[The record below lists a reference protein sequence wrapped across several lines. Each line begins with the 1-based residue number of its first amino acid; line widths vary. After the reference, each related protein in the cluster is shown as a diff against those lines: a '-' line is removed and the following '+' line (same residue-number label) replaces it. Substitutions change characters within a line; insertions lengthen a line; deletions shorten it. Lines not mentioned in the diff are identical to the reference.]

1 MASLRCARCS
11 TELRTAALGPL
22 CPACV
27 RLEHDGIGTVR
38 AQGLPAPPVPAVSS
52 APPSVASSAG
62 PGKSVDAERAA
73 LLSTLPS
80 AERRSGD
87 APPMTL
93 VSGGVEAELPM
104 ITSEVGSEWIPPM
117 APGSDGRAS
126 SGVPTTVPAG
136 HSPVPTRSKTVP
148 LALAPPLAASAPA
161 QPAYGPPR
169 VAPYPANLHAL
180 GGVPPQRVPPP
191 RGAKTSATAV
201 IVATLAVLAAV
212 AGAAWKLRGSSS
224 SASAATGTAPGAA
237 TTAAAPAEVVGPLHG
252 LAADAHSDAIY
263 MLIGDH
269 VSRLDRDT
277 LAVRWSATFPHVLG
291 DGPGSLLVLG
301 PAAGKSPSDDAGSR
315 SARVVVVRDVHVRIY
330 DAETGD
336 EVGHFVRPDDA
347 GGAPP
352 AALCEAEGGE
362 ALVVYGTRTVAF
374 HPTKQIATLLADGPA
389 GRPRCEVPDAHCDV
403 GVSCK
408 LPASVPRGLPAGCLA
423 AAPAGRNVI
432 AYCPTA
438 TAGRIILV
446 DPAGKRLFEKEV
458 TDLNSSKSFEFFSLR
473 RDVLHLGSEGTLFTF
488 DSADGTLLW
497 SKRGNFRAG
506 YRQMGRFYGEIDG
519 RVVALDARTGQQ
531 LAVVG
536 GR

>member
-27 RLEHDGIGTVR
+27 RVEHDGIGTVR
-38 AQGLPAPPVPAVSS
+38 AQGLPAPPVPAEASVPPA
-52 APPSVASSAG
+52 APAPA
-62 PGKSVDAERAA
+62 PGKSGDAERAA

-80 AERRSGD
+80 AERRSGE

-104 ITSEVGSEWIPPM
+104 ITSEVGGEWIPPM
-117 APGSDGRAS
+117 APGSYGRAS

-136 HSPVPTRSKTVP
+136 HSPLPARSRTVP
-148 LALAPPLAASAPA
+148 LALAPPLAANAPA
-161 QPAYGPPR
+161 QPAYGPPH
-169 VAPYPANLHAL
+169 VAPYPANLHTL
-180 GGVPPQRVPPP
+180 GGVPPQRIHRP
-191 RGAKTSATAV
+191 GGTKTSATAV
-201 IVATLAVLAAV
+201 IMATLAVLAAL
-212 AGAAWKLRGSSS
+212 AGTVWKLRGSSS
-224 SASAATGTAPGAA
+224 SASAATGTAPGAG
-237 TTAAAPAEVVGPLHG
+237 TPTAPPSEVVGRLHG
-252 LAADAHSDAIY
+252 LAADGHSDAVY

-269 VSRLDRDT
+269 VSRIERDS
-277 LAVRWSATFPHVLG
+277 LAVRWSAAFPHVLG
-291 DGPGSLLVLG
+291 DAPGSLIVLA
-301 PAAGKSPSDDAGSR
+301 PAVGKSPTDEAGSR
-315 SARVVVVRDVHVRIY
+315 SARVVVVRDVHVRMY
-330 DAETGD
+330 DGETGD
-336 EVGHFVRPDDA
+336 EVGHFVRPEA
-347 GGAPP
+347 VGTAPP
-352 AALCEAEGGE
+352 SALCEAEGGE

-374 HPTKQIATLLADGPA
+374 HPTKPTATLLADAPS

-408 LPASVPRGLPAGCLA
+408 IPAVVPRGLPAGCLA

-438 TAGRIILV
+438 TVGRIILV
-446 DPAGKRLFEKEV
+446 DPTGKRLFEKEV
-458 TDLNSSKSFEFFSLR
+458 VDLNSSKSFEFFSLR

-497 SKRGNFRAG
+497 SKSGNFRAG
-506 YRQMGRFYGEIDG
+506 YRQMGRVYGEVDG